1 MGELRV
7 LRFEMH
13 DPFYNMAL
21 DEAIARSVG
30 EGGSPPTLRL
40 YGWAPRAVSLGYF
53 QEILEE
59 VNLGFCREKGIEIVR
74 RMTGGGA
81 VLHTEGELTYSF
93 AVKDDGSLVP
103 EDIEESYRTICAP
116 IVACI
121 RRLGGDAVF
130 KPINDIE
137 IEGKKV
143 SGNAQTRR
151 FGAILQHGTL
161 LLSIDYSLLDALRP
175 RVEKLRDKGVS
186 GVGGRIT
193 TLREVLKFEPKIEV
207 VAEVLAEEFGKF
219 FGLMLRYGEITEKEK
234 DLARKLIL
242 KYRSEEWTFRR

>member
-1 MGELRV
+1 MEGLRV
-7 LRFEMH
+7 LRFEVQ

-30 EGGSPPTLRL
+30 GGESPPTLRL
-40 YGWAPRAVSLGYF
+40 YGWAQRAVSLGYF

-59 VNLGFCREKGIEIVR
+59 VDLGFCREKGIEVVR
-74 RMTGGGA
+74 RITGGGA

-93 AVKDDGSLVP
+93 AVKDDGSYVP
-103 EDIEESYRTICAP
+103 EDIEESYKRICSP

-121 RRLGGDAVF
+121 RRLGAEAVF
-130 KPINDIE
+130 RPINDIE
-137 IEGKKV
+137 VAGKKV

-151 FGAILQHGTL
+151 FGAVLQHGTL
-161 LLSIDYSLLDALRP
+161 LLSIDYSMLRALRP

-186 GVGGRIT
+186 DVGGRVT
-193 TLREVLKFEPKIEV
+193 TLKEILKFEPDRES
-207 VAEVLAEEFGKF
+207 VADILAEEFGKSL
-219 FGLMLRYGEITEKEK
+219 GLELRYGRITDKERE
-234 DLARKLIL
+234 LARDLVR